1 MAQRDRDL
9 PARAAGRAR
18 TGGRAGTDGRASAG
32 RGRAD
37 RHGTGRGAEFVD
49 DRPRVDLRAL
59 RGRLHQLVEPVV
71 TAADLDLDGLTV
83 SPAGRRLVVRVTVDG
98 ESGIGHDELS
108 DISRD
113 ISDVLDRAEERDGE
127 LTPDSYVLE
136 VSSPGTDR
144 PLTLPRH
151 WRRNVGRMVTVR
163 AHDHSITDRVTG
175 VDAAGVSFEN
185 NGAVGFD
192 ALGPGR
198 VQVEFTHL
206 AELSDDDFGVD
217 FDDEDAAYGAEIP
230 EEDEA

>member
-1 MAQRDRDL
+1 MAQRDRGS

-18 TGGRAGTDGRASAG
+18 TGGRGGMDSRATPAAGRAGA
-32 RGRAD
+32 RGSRASD
-37 RHGTGRGAEFVD
+37 PVE

-59 RGRLHQLVEPVV
+59 RSRLHQLVEPVV

-83 SPAGRRLVVRVTVDG
+83 KPAGRRLVVRVTVDG

-113 ISDVLDRAEERDGE
+113 ISDVLDRAEAREGE
-127 LTPDSYVLE
+127 LTPDAYVLE
-136 VSSPGTDR
+136 VSSPGIDR

-151 WRRNVGRMVTVR
+151 WRRNIGRIVTVR
-163 AHDHSITDRVTG
+163 AHDHTITERIAG
-175 VDAAGVSFEN
+175 VDEASVVFEAT
-185 NGAVGFD
+185 GPVGYD

-206 AELSDDDFGVD
+206 AELSDDDFGVE
-217 FDDEDAAYGAEIP
+217 FDDGDAADGVENP